1 VTLTRILIVACA
13 LALLGGCAAVA
24 VGGAAVAG
32 HDRRSF
38 WTVVDD
44 QNLELS
50 AYDIINKDKEL
61 SLQHNVEVIVYNG
74 VLLLLGQVGNDEMKA
89 RAVGYVQ
96 DFAGVKRVVDEIEVG
111 PQKGVGQGMRD
122 KWITSRVKTALL
134 DIVDVPGFDP
144 TRVNVTTENGA
155 VFLMGLV
162 TNAEA
167 ERVVEIARNV
177 PDVMRVVKV
186 FDYYEPPAKPA
197 AEPAAEPAAGK

>member
-1 VTLTRILIVACA
+1 VTAIRLLIIAFVLTL
-13 LALLGGCAAVA
+13 LAGCAAVA
-24 VGGAAVAG
+24 VGGAAIAG

-44 QNLELS
+44 QNIELS
-50 AYDIINKDKEL
+50 AYDVINRDKEL

-74 VLLLLGQVGNDEMKA
+74 VLLLLGQVSNEELKA
-89 RAVGYVQ
+89 RAESHVR
-96 DFAGVKRVVDEIEVG
+96 DFAGVKRVVNEIEIA
-111 PQKGVGQGMRD
+111 PQKSVGQGMRD
-122 KWITSRVKTALL
+122 KWLTSRVKSALL
-134 DIVDVPGFDP
+134 DIVDMPDFDP

-162 TNAEA
+162 SQAEA

-186 FDYYEPPAKPA
+186 FDF
-197 AEPAAEPAAGK
+197 AEPAAPSQ